1 MGEDQLTTKGAEM
14 LRNGNIA
21 EAIQYYEAAVQQ
33 NPQDSNVSSL
43 HV

>member
-1 MGEDQLTTKGAEM
+1 M

-33 NPQDSNVSSL
+33 NPQDANVITVFMNL
-43 HV
+43 QKL

>member
-1 MGEDQLTTKGAEM
+1 M

-33 NPQDSNVSSL
+33 NPQDANVTKVFMNYKKL
-43 HV
+43 